1 LIFTNNLVV
10 TVVCI
15 AVLTAS
21 MWAQGG
27 ATGAISGVVQD
38 ASEAVIAGA
47 KVTVKNEATGDVV
60 RQATTESSGLFTATL
75 LPVGTYTVEVNAAGF
90 PVTRFPGVVVRITET
105 TRMTAVIKA
114 AVVKE
119 VIEVQSQ
126 VENVNTTDATTG
138 ESLGSATITT
148 LPLATRNFQ
157 QLLTLSAGASSDLNN
172 ASQLGRGSVFIHVNG
187 GREDNNNYLIE
198 GISASDYAF
207 GELTYTPLPN
217 PDAIQEFKV
226 STSLYDASQGRNGGG
241 NINASLKSGTNH
253 FHGDVWEYFRNTAL
267 DAHDYF
273 LGKVDIKQ
281 NIFGGDFGGPIGRN
295 AKVGFF
301 YLNYQGTRQRSGA
314 SAGTFINNP
323 NMPILPQHRDQTTL
337 LNTFFNCANCP
348 GPAATAIDPVTLAL
362 LNLPGAQFGTGNGD
376 FLFPS
381 IPGTPGFTSTANGPV
396 LNTGSLILTRPGK
409 FTDDQFTANWD
420 REFRAGK
427 DHLSERFFWSDSDTF
442 EPFGADSFQIQ
453 TGGPAASNN
462 LNFPLEVPLH
472 GRFGSVT
479 ETHVFANNLVN
490 EFRFGINIISDKLN
504 NQAPIRGAQI
514 GINLPTAQGPLG
526 DPNMYRL
533 QFGSWAFGPYPT
545 QLQSALSDNFVWLDT
560 VSWTHKAHQF
570 RFGGEADRV
579 TLRRS
584 LPVADNGLIFFAG
597 PAGFG
602 SDFQN
607 FLAGSPFFGEAG
619 GGAGNHDYRI
629 PAYAWFAQDD
639 YRATKSLTLN
649 LGFRNEF
656 LGAPYDELCHI
667 GNTNPLLANTTGQPF
682 IYPTCVNKFKL
693 PGLTGTQP
701 HSGLSNNW
709 ASVWEPRIG
718 FAYAL
723 PGRHTTSIRGGY
735 SIYSVREDLG
745 AVDNLSFSAPIFP
758 IGINFL
764 PGPAGAPNGGLAN
777 LFQPCNPATPP
788 CGFTT
793 GIPHLGEVTAAN
805 NSSFVPQA
813 AILQGFSFNGC
824 PKQFKQV
831 EQCGPLFSGNIGSLI
846 SLAVPLH
853 WVAATTQQWNFTIQ
867 RELGKDWFL
876 EGGYVGTK
884 GTRLR
889 STFDPDQA
897 TLATKQNPVTITGAG
912 CSNLQA
918 QHQSCT
924 IVDST
929 AENAAARAPFLGI
942 APPNFEEFAPN
953 SDSHYHSLQA
963 SLAHHFSKGLYF
975 QSGYTYSKS
984 IDDVSTAS
992 VAFDTRFNNQN
1003 NARDSRGLSDFD
1015 RRHRFVASW
1024 VYQLPFFATASGLT
1038 KGALGGWEASGVLT
1052 LQSGTPFTVVDP
1064 AGGSAYA
1071 LSSPNLATATF
1082 GSGFSC
1088 GNALSSGSITSRLA
1102 NWVNPSAY
1110 QTDAFAALS
1119 TGGNSDATVYGN
1131 SPRNCIIGPPQKNVD
1146 FTLGKAFKLGEG
1158 QNLRFRAD
1166 FFNLFNHPSFAS
1178 PSAAVV
1184 SAAGGSAPITSVVG
1198 TPRLIQFSLKYS
1210 F

>member
-1 LIFTNNLVV
+1 MSSLRRMM
-10 TVVCI
+10 
-15 AVLTAS
+15 AS
-21 MWAQGG
+21 SLFVMFFSGIVFAQGG

-38 ASEAVIAGA
+38 ASGAVIANA
-47 KVTVKNEATGDVV
+47 KVSIKNEATGETL
-60 RQATTESSGLFTATL
+60 RQSTTDASGLFTATL
-75 LPVGTYTVEVNAAGF
+75 LPVGSYSVEVSAAGF
-90 PVTRFPGVVVRITET
+90 PLTTFPGVVVRITET
-105 TRMTAVIKA
+105 TRMTAV
-114 AVVKE
+114 VK
-119 VIEVQSQ
+119 VNTVKQIVEVQSQ
-126 VENVNTTDATTG
+126 VEQVNTTDATTG
-138 ESLGSATITT
+138 QSLGAETISD

-217 PDAIQEFKV
+217 PDSIQEFKV

-241 NINASLKSGTNH
+241 NINASLKGGTNH

-281 NIFGGDFGGPIGRN
+281 NIFGGDFGGPIGKD
-295 AKVGFF
+295 AKFGFF
-301 YLNYQGTRQRSGA
+301 YVNYQGTRQRSGA

-323 NMPILPQHRDQTTL
+323 SMPILPQQRDETTL

-362 LNLPGAQFGTGNGD
+362 LNAPGTQFGSGNGG

-381 IPGTPGFTSTANGPV
+381 IPGTPGFTSTPNGPV
-396 LNTGSLILTRPGK
+396 LNTGSLILTRPGR

-420 REFRAGK
+420 REFRGGK
-427 DHLSERFFWSDSDTF
+427 DHLSERFFWSNSDTF

-453 TGGPAASNN
+453 TGGLAGANN

-472 GRFGSVT
+472 GRFGSIT
-479 ETHVFANNLVN
+479 ETHLFANNLVN
-490 EFRFGINIISDKLN
+490 EFRFGINVIGDKLN
-504 NQAPIRGAQI
+504 NQAPVTGAQI
-514 GINLPTAQGPLG
+514 GINLPTATGPLG

-570 RFGGEADRV
+570 RLGGEADRV

-584 LPVADNGLIFFAG
+584 LPVADNGLVFFAG

-639 YRATKSLTLN
+639 YRATKNLTLN

-656 LGAPYDELCHI
+656 LGAPYDKLCHI
-667 GNTNPLLANTTGQPF
+667 GNTNPSLANTTGQPF
-682 IYPTCVNKFKL
+682 IYPKCVNKFNL

-701 HSGLSNNW
+701 HSGLNNNW

-723 PGRHTTSIRGGY
+723 PGRHTTSVRGGY

-764 PGPAGAPNGGLAN
+764 PGPAGGPNGGLAN

-793 GIPHLGEVTAAN
+793 GIPQLGEVTAAN

-813 AILQGFSFNGC
+813 AIFQGFSTAGC
-824 PKQFKQV
+824 GFAAAQ
-831 EQCGPLFSGNIGSLI
+831 QCFPTFSGNINSLI
-846 SLAVPLH
+846 ALAVPLH

-876 EGGYVGTK
+876 ELGYVGTK

-889 STFDPDQA
+889 STYDPDQA
-897 TLATKQNPVTITGAG
+897 TLATQQNPVTIPFACGGGPGT
-912 CSNLQA
+912 CS
-918 QHQSCT
+918 

-929 AENAAARAPFLGI
+929 AENSAARAPFLGI
-942 APPNFEEFAPN
+942 APANFEEFAPN

-975 QSGYTYSKS
+975 QSGYTWSKS

-992 VAFDTRFNNQN
+992 VAFDTRFNDQN

-1015 RRHRFVASW
+1015 RRHRFVTSW
-1024 VYQLPFFATASGLT
+1024 VYQLPFFASANGLT
-1038 KGALGGWEASGVLT
+1038 KSALGGWEASGVLT
-1052 LQSGTPFTVVDP
+1052 LQSGTPFTIVDP
-1064 AGGSAYA
+1064 AGGSAYS

-1082 GSGFSC
+1082 APGFGC
-1088 GNALSSGSITSRLA
+1088 GNAPSSGSITSRLT
-1102 NWVNPSAY
+1102 NWVNPAAY
-1110 QTDAFAALS
+1110 QTDAFAPLS
-1119 TGGNSDATVYGN
+1119 TGGTSDATVYGD

-1146 FTLGKAFKLGEG
+1146 LTLGKTFKLGEQ

-1166 FFNLFNHPSFAS
+1166 FFNLFNHPSFAN

-1184 SAAGGSAPITSVVG
+1184 SAAGGSAPITAVVG